1 MLFFSFLIAQND
13 FEDKKKYTDFLKLQN
28 PFINPTFEKLQA
40 IKISAIMFD
49 RVKIDDKWYKKGD
62 SIDEAI
68 ISKIDTQEIKIQYD
82 NLEFVIPINK
92 NGKISIN

>member
-1 MLFFSFLIAQND
+1 
-13 FEDKKKYTDFLKLQN
+13 
-28 PFINPTFEKLQA
+28 
-40 IKISAIMFD
+40 MFD